1 VISSPST
8 TSNQTD
14 TSQNE
19 IKSEPTTSA
28 VASHLIDQHKE
39 SIDSTADI
47 DLVKNEYL
55 ESTNK
60 TGDEILASSGKS
72 TQLDDQQTQQQ
83 EEITLFSMV
92 RNLNENFKKAKR
104 QEKEKKEKTS
114 DDDIATVPA
123 ESLPSS
129 LTTPSSSLPSK
140 KSTPYVSSSPKTK
153 VQEIISNK
161 KKPSSSSQSSSSSST
176 SSLLCNK
183 INQKPVPLSK
193 EEEENNESPDEESL
207 DGIQ

>member
-1 VISSPST
+1 
-8 TSNQTD
+8 
-14 TSQNE
+14 
-19 IKSEPTTSA
+19 
-28 VASHLIDQHKE
+28 
-39 SIDSTADI
+39 
-47 DLVKNEYL
+47 
-55 ESTNK
+55 
-60 TGDEILASSGKS
+60 
-72 TQLDDQQTQQQ
+72 
-83 EEITLFSMV
+83 MV

-129 LTTPSSSLPSK
+129 LTTPSASLPSK

-161 KKPSSSSQSSSSSST
+161 KKPSSSSQSSSST

-183 INQKPVPLSK
+183 FNQKPVPLIK
-193 EEEENNESPDEESL
+193 KVEENNESPDEESL